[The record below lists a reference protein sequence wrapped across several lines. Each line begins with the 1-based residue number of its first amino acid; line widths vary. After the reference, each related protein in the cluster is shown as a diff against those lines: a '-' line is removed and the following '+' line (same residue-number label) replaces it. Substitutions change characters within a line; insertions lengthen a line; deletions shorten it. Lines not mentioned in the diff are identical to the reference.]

1 MKRVMRF
8 ATAAKRWLSDRA
20 PVPMAA
26 PEPPTLKRAR
36 LRILC
41 TLTALGIICFAWSAL
56 PQTIQ
61 PVGLA
66 FVAGLVVFLALQVP
80 VWAIAKSRADD
91 AWLFRNRDN
100 A

>member
-1 MKRVMRF
+1 MNAVMHF
-8 ATAAKRWLSDRA
+8 ANAAKRWLSDRA

-26 PEPPTLKRAR
+26 PETPALKRAR

-41 TLTALGIICFAWSAL
+41 ALVTLGLTCFAWGSL
-56 PQTIQ
+56 SQTIQ

-66 FVAGLVVFLALQVP
+66 VVVGLAVFLALQVP

-91 AWLFRNRDN
+91 AWLFRKRDD

>member
-1 MKRVMRF
+1 MKAVMQF
-8 ATAAKRWLSDRA
+8 ATAAKRWLSERA
-20 PVPMAA
+20 PLPMAA
-26 PEPPTLKRAR
+26 PETTALKRAR

-41 TLTALGIICFAWSAL
+41 ALAALGLVCLAWDTL

-61 PVGLA
+61 PLGLAIVVGLA
-66 FVAGLVVFLALQVP
+66 VFLALQIP

-91 AWLFRNRDN
+91 AWLFRNRDD

>member
-1 MKRVMRF
+1 VNAVMRF
-8 ATAAKRWLSDRA
+8 ARAAKRWLSDRA

-26 PEPPTLKRAR
+26 PETAALMRAR

-41 TLTALGIICFAWSAL
+41 ALSVVGLICFAWGYFPKVIL
-56 PQTIQ
+56 PEVLAAI
-61 PVGLA
+61 VGLA
-66 FVAGLVVFLALQVP
+66 VFLALQVP

-91 AWLFRNRDN
+91 AWLFRDRDD

>member
-1 MKRVMRF
+1 MHF
-8 ATAAKRWLSDRA
+8 IAAAKQWLSDCA

-26 PEPPTLKRAR
+26 PETPALKRAR
-36 LRILC
+36 LRILFA
-41 TLTALGIICFAWSAL
+41 LAALGVICFAWGEL

-66 FVAGLVVFLALQVP
+66 VVVGLAVFLALQVP

-91 AWLFRNRDN
+91 AWLFRNRDD